1 MNPLVTRLRDTAPHG
16 IEALLQPLDPGE
28 DDRALERAD
37 EETQMTAPER
47 DVDREDYEERKDD
60 IKTDA
65 SYAGFDAAE
74 VAQNEVDDDPAY

>member
-1 MNPLVTRLRDTAPHG
+1 MGLKRFFSRWTH
-16 IEALLQPLDPGE
+16 GE